1 MGAIVHMI
9 YRWVDTW
16 WEPYAVKAGS
26 ATTTALPPIPMHCA
40 TIIALLTSLY
50 TQCYSGA
57 PPLSVNELKP
67 GAVAGVGASVIL
79 SQSATDRPPVN
90 ISSDS
95 PSVNILKDCPL
106 LDIVHTPRAWFDI
119 EQVKVKRYKPQN

>member
-1 MGAIVHMI
+1 MD
-9 YRWVDTW
+9 R

-79 SQSATDRPPVN
+79 SLSPPRTALL
-90 ISSDS
+90 STSLLTPDS
-95 PSVNILKDCPL
+95 ESICDHLKGLFLVGYRTHSLCL
-106 LDIVHTPRAWFDI
+106 V
-119 EQVKVKRYKPQN
+119 